1 MEWLNQNI
9 EYWHWI
15 VLGILLIGMEVF
27 APTFFLLWL
36 GVSAVIVGAVMT
48 LLTLSFNTQLLIWVI
63 LSTVSIITWFKLIQ
77 PRIKDKSFSGM
88 AEEAISGQTGIVISF
103 NPDSNKGRMKF
114 PAPILGNDEW
124 NIISSEALSTG
135 DRVCVKSVVGNA
147 LSVSKT

>member
-36 GVSAVIVGAVMT
+36 GVSAVIVGTLML
-48 LLTLSFNTQLLIWVI
+48 LLTLSFNAQLLIWVI
-63 LSTVSIITWFKLIQ
+63 LSTACIISWFKLIQ
-77 PRIKDKSFSGM
+77 PQIKNKSLSGM
-88 AEEAISGQTGIVISF
+88 AEEAITGQIGIVIDF
-103 NPDSNKGRMKF
+103 NQSSNKGRMKF

-124 NIISSEALSTG
+124 NIISSEELSNG
-135 DRVCVKSVVGNA
+135 DRVRVNSVLGNA
-147 LSVSKT
+147 LSVSRA